1 MAACTPIPRGLRGQN
16 PEGEAG
22 EERVGETRVVE
33 RAAARGDGE
42 SPKLGPAG
50 AWEYERG
57 VQDLGSRG
65 SKLRLKKGLGVGD
78 HCGWGL
84 RGTGARGS
92 RRMGARE
99 GSWRWRE
106 SSFEISYQGDW
117 ELGE

>member
-1 MAACTPIPRGLRGQN
+1 MAARTLIPSGLRGQN

-22 EERVGETRVVE
+22 EERVGETRVVG

-65 SKLRLKKGLGVGD
+65 SKLRLKKGLGVGRSLWV
-78 HCGWGL
+78 GIE
-84 RGTGARGS
+84 RNGS
-92 RRMGARE
+92 PRK
-99 GSWRWRE
+99 
-106 SSFEISYQGDW
+106 
-117 ELGE
+117 